1 MGYSAEI
8 YQQAMQMI
16 ARRRADAEATAQRRR
31 AQAEAQIPALRELNA
46 QIARA
51 GLDAV
56 KAIGMKENA
65 EGYIAALSRQ
75 SLAAQK
81 KRRELLREA
90 GYPEDYLSVPYV
102 CRECSDT
109 GFCSGIRCACVDAL
123 LQKLAYSALCSD
135 FPLDKCTFDTFNL
148 ALYSKRTDTTT
159 GVVPYERM
167 RHVLQYCKEYAA
179 AFSADAPSLFFY
191 GETGL
196 GKTHLSLAIAG
207 EVVRKG
213 FGVIYGSAQNLL
225 DQMEREH
232 FKGGSEGATES
243 ILKCDLLILDDLG
256 AEFSTTFTVA
266 AVYNIVNTRLQS
278 GLPVI
283 ISTNLPVK
291 ELEKRYTRRI
301 TSRIF
306 GSYKTFGFCGSDI
319 RQALR

>member
-8 YQQAMQMI
+8 YQQAMQTI
-16 ARRRADAEATAQRRR
+16 ARRRADAELTAQRRR
-31 AQAEAQIPALRELNA
+31 AQTEAQIPALRELNA

-65 EGYIAALSRQ
+65 DGYIAALSRN
-75 SLAAQK
+75 SLDAQA
-81 KRRELLREA
+81 KRKTLLLEA
-90 GYPEDYLSVPYV
+90 GYPEDYLSVPYT
-102 CRECSDT
+102 CKACSDT
-109 GFCSGIRCACVDAL
+109 GFCDGIRCACVDTL
-123 LQKLAYSALCSD
+123 LKNLAYSALCSD

-159 GVVPYERM
+159 GAVPYERM
-167 RHVLQYCKEYAA
+167 QRILNYCKEYAA
-179 AFSADAPSLFFY
+179 AFTADAPSLFFY

-207 EVVRKG
+207 EVVQKG

-232 FKGGSEGATES
+232 FKGGSEGVSES

-256 AEFSTTFTVA
+256 AEFSTAFTIA
-266 AVYNIVNTRLQS
+266 AVYNVINTRLQS
-278 GLPVI
+278 GLPVV
-283 ISTNLPVK
+283 ISTNLTVK

-306 GSYKTFGFCGSDI
+306 GSYKTFGFCGTDI
-319 RQALR
+319 RQVLR